1 MSKTILHID
10 DEEAIREIVA
20 ELLAAQGYR
29 VRSVSTP
36 GEALVVVREEAPD
49 LIISDLQLD
58 EADGLKTI
66 AQIHEI
72 RPLVP
77 VILLT
82 GVLIDPK
89 VARET
94 VGKLVTSY
102 IEKTKPLAEIIAE
115 VVRLIGPA
123 K

>member
-20 ELLAAQGYR
+20 ELLSAQGYR
-29 VRSVSTP
+29 VVSVSTP
-36 GEALVVVREEAPD
+36 GEALIAAKENLPD

-66 AQIHEI
+66 AQLREL
-72 RPLVP
+72 RPDVP

-94 VGKLVTSY
+94 VGKLVSSY
-102 IEKTKPLAEIIAE
+102 VEKTRPLAEIITE
-115 VVRLIGPA
+115 VARLIGPGR
-123 K
+123 

>member
-10 DEEAIREIVA
+10 DEEAIREIVG
-20 ELLAAQGYR
+20 ELLTAQGYR
-29 VRSVSTP
+29 VISVATP
-36 GEALVVVREEAPD
+36 GEALTAAKEHAPD
-49 LIISDLQLD
+49 LVISDLQLD

-66 AQIHEI
+66 AQLHEI
-72 RPLVP
+72 RPDVP

-94 VGKLVTSY
+94 VGRLVSSY
-102 IEKTKPLAEIIAE
+102 IEKTRPLAEIIAE
-115 VVRLIGPA
+115 VARLIGPGR
-123 K
+123 